1 MVLLIFFPK
10 YDSSSIFEALKYY
23 LFSLSNSTFSSLPV
37 FLFLPLPSHVF
48 LFSVISYE
56 FILHVAD
63 IFIFAL
69 FSSLYPFSY
78 FLPPSSPPLLHF
90 INVVVPI
97 LTYSFFRA
105 KFRSQIHITHLISS
119 SFYAATTVFGIF
131 QKVKLSSS

>member
-90 INVVVPI
+90 INVVVPLEPNFAHRFISLI
-97 LTYSFFRA
+97 LFPLHSMLQQQCLAFS
-105 KFRSQIHITHLISS
+105 K
-119 SFYAATTVFGIF
+119 
-131 QKVKLSSS
+131 K